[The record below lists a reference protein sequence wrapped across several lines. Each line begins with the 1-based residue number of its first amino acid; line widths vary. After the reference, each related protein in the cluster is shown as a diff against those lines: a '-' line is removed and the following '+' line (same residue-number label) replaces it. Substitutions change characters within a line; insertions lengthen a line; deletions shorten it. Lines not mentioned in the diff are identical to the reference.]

1 MFKQMTDIMATTPDL
16 TKLKHIIAQQLHIYY
31 ETLEDGTNV
40 LRHIRVH
47 QRTLQMPADGG
58 VTVDIV
64 TPEGKIATGKVDSA
78 SIEDDSVQL
87 QGLTPEAREAMEN
100 HFATDD
106 DVRSALGL

>member
-1 MFKQMTDIMATTPDL
+1 MATAPDL
-16 TKLKHIIAQQLHIYY
+16 TKLKHVIAQQLHLYY

-64 TPEGKIATGKVDSA
+64 TPDGKIATGKVNSQ
-78 SIEDDSVQL
+78 SVEDDSLGL
-87 QGLTPEAREAMEN
+87 QDLSPEAREAMEN